1 MEKNENMK
9 DMTRRTEEEMSREE
23 YLAKIREEA
32 QAEIEQEE
40 KEEKERQTLVE
51 RALDVTEKPE
61 VIGQWAQVRRK
72 FLQYNR
78 PEEWLAMTK
87 SGEATEYLQKVQEK
101 TQETYLRMI
110 EEREEKELWGQDQS
124 GLKGLHICRRI
135 ARETKEE
142 MIENLSI

>member
-1 MEKNENMK
+1 MEKNEERKN
-9 DMTRRTEEEMSREE
+9 MTRRTEEETNWEE
-23 YLAKIREEA
+23 YLAQIRAEA
-32 QAEIEQEE
+32 AAEIEQEE
-40 KEEKERQTLVE
+40 KEEAERQALVE

-61 VIGQWAQVRRK
+61 VIGQWAQIRRK

-101 TQETYLRMI
+101 TQETYLRII
-110 EEREEKELWGQDQS
+110 EEREQKELWGQDQS

>member
-9 DMTRRTEEEMSREE
+9 DMTRRTEEKMSREE

-40 KEEKERQTLVE
+40 KEEKEHQALVE

-61 VIGQWAQVRRK
+61 VIGQWAQIRRK

-87 SGEATEYLQKVQEK
+87 SGEAAEYLQKVQEK
-101 TQETYLRMI
+101 TQETYLRI
-110 EEREEKELWGQDQS
+110 VEEREQKELWGQDQS
-124 GLKGLHICRRI
+124 GLKGLHICQRI

>member
-9 DMTRRTEEEMSREE
+9 DMTRRTEEKMSREE

-40 KEEKERQTLVE
+40 KEEKERQALVE

-61 VIGQWAQVRRK
+61 VIGQWAQIRRK

-87 SGEATEYLQKVQEK
+87 SGEAAEYLQKVQEK
-101 TQETYLRMI
+101 TQETYLRI
-110 EEREEKELWGQDQS
+110 VEEREQKELWGQDQS
-124 GLKGLHICRRI
+124 GLKGLHICQRI

>member
-23 YLAKIREEA
+23 YLAKIRAEV

-40 KEEKERQTLVE
+40 KEEKERQALVE

-61 VIGQWAQVRRK
+61 VIGQWAQIRRK

-101 TQETYLRMI
+101 TQETYLRI
-110 EEREEKELWGQDQS
+110 VEEREQKELWGQDQS
-124 GLKGLHICRRI
+124 GLKGLHICQRI

>member
-23 YLAKIREEA
+23 YLAKIRAEV

-40 KEEKERQTLVE
+40 KEEKERQALVE

-101 TQETYLRMI
+101 TQETYLRI
-110 EEREEKELWGQDQS
+110 VEEREQKELWGQDQS

>member
-23 YLAKIREEA
+23 YLAKIREEV

-40 KEEKERQTLVE
+40 KEEKERQALVE

>member
-9 DMTRRTEEEMSREE
+9 DMTRRTEEKMSREE

-40 KEEKERQTLVE
+40 KEEKERQALVE

-61 VIGQWAQVRRK
+61 VIGQWAQIRRK

-87 SGEATEYLQKVQEK
+87 SGEAAEYLQKVQEK
-101 TQETYLRMI
+101 TQETYLRI
-110 EEREEKELWGQDQS
+110 VEEREQKELWGQDQS
-124 GLKGLHICRRI
+124 GLNGLHICQRI

>member
-23 YLAKIREEA
+23 YLAKIRAEV

-40 KEEKERQTLVE
+40 KEEKERQALVE

-87 SGEATEYLQKVQEK
+87 SGEAAEYLQKVQEK
-101 TQETYLRMI
+101 TQETYLRI
-110 EEREEKELWGQDQS
+110 VEEREQKELWGQDQS
-124 GLKGLHICRRI
+124 GLKGLHICQRI